1 MIGIIRA
8 LKTTDRI
15 QPLAKW
21 YRVLAVGLWGG
32 LLLGFSLSTARAQI
46 TASGSDS
53 TLHVVKALAAAFE
66 KETGKAIHLEG
77 GGSSVGAKAA
87 IAGQVQLAFLSRAL
101 SDQEK
106 KAGLVGAPY
115 ALDGIAVI
123 VHKENPED
131 DISVAELRKLY
142 TGAASRWKDGR
153 PVVLFNRNTDS
164 GTRQVFQ
171 ELVLGQGETFTPKA
185 AIKHDALLVRSVS
198 RIPSSLAYT
207 SVAEA
212 DEALV
217 KVLSIN
223 GLRPTAANLRDRS
236 YPLSR
241 TPMLATKGQ
250 PSGDAKAFI
259 DFVLGTRGQA
269 IVQEQKLIKMK

>member
-1 MIGIIRA
+1 MIGLIRA
-8 LKTTDRI
+8 PKTAGRL
-15 QPLAKW
+15 QPLPKW
-21 YRVLAVGLWGG
+21 YHVLAVGFWGG
-32 LLLGFSLSTARAQI
+32 LLLGCSLSTAHAQI
-46 TASGSDS
+46 TACGSDS

-77 GGSSVGAKAA
+77 GGSGAGAKAA
-87 IAGQVQLAFLSRAL
+87 IAGQVQFAFLSRAL
-101 SDQEK
+101 TDQEK
-106 KAGLVGAPY
+106 EAGLVGVPY

-123 VHKENPED
+123 VHKENPRD
-131 DISVAELRKLY
+131 DITVAELRKLY
-142 TGAASRWKDGR
+142 TGEAARWEDGR

-171 ELVLGQGETFTPKA
+171 ELVLGEAGRFTPKA
-185 AIKHDALLVRSVS
+185 AVKHDALLVRSVS

-212 DEALV
+212 DQGLV

-223 GLRPTAANLRDRS
+223 GIRPTPENLRDRL

-241 TPMLATKGQ
+241 MPTLATKGP
-250 PSGDAKAFI
+250 PSGDVKAFL
-259 DFVLGTRGQA
+259 DFVLGANGQGV
-269 IVQEQKLIKMK
+269 VQEQKLINLN